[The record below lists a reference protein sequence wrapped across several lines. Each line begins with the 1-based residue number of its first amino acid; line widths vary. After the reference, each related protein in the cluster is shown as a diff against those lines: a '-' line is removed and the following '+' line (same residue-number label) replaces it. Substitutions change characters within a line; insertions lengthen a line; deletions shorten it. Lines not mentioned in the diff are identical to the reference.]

1 MTVEDTNTHLQES
14 GSEEEAKLTFTPE
27 KVVNRP
33 AMFTLLAQ
41 TKMF

>member
-1 MTVEDTNTHLQES
+1 MTVEDTHTHLQES

-33 AMFTLLAQ
+33 GMLTLLAN